1 MYVNNAENGF
11 DGNNMYAF
19 LRSHGNE
26 AILAIANFNAK
37 ETQCRIHIPSHA
49 ITYMNIKEGTYKA
62 YDLIHQTYQDLKIK
76 ANQETDVK
84 ITGNDAVLLKF
95 AW

>member
-1 MYVNNAENGF
+1 
-11 DGNNMYAF
+11 
-19 LRSHGNE
+19 
-26 AILAIANFNAK
+26 
-37 ETQCRIHIPSHA
+37 
-49 ITYMNIKEGTYKA
+49 MNIKEGTYKA

-76 ANQETDVK
+76 ANQETGVK